1 MQHLQTSFPYRETLP
16 RPGETVTA
24 GELRSFPDYGTQ
36 EKKPKHK
43 RLKKIRSLFLHPFN
57 ASGSKSGI
65 PSQRHL
71 DPVMETN
78 GAPPEEA
85 VEVRGKEIRSGSLC
99 GIANHGNTC
108 YMNSVLQCL
117 SNTDRFA
124 EKLIMDSFGGVTPAP
139 SGGALTDQLSL
150 LMALLWNKLDF
161 PQVSLDFYHLVSK
174 LAPQYYGNTQH
185 DSQEFLLW
193 LLDKLYEE
201 MNTVATPKVNNC
213 SFDAAR
219 LYYQVL

>member
-1 MQHLQTSFPYRETLP
+1 MQQSPFTYREALP
-16 RPGETVTA
+16 HPLAT
-24 GELRSFPDYGTQ
+24 GELRLPDGVMQ

-57 ASGSKSGI
+57 PSGYRNGVPPQRRPEPAMEISKI
-65 PSQRHL
+65 PSEQ
-71 DPVMETN
+71 
-78 GAPPEEA
+78 AFEE
-85 VEVRGKEIRSGSLC
+85 VGKGSLC

-108 YMNSVLQCL
+108 YMNAVLQCL

-124 EKLIMDSFGGVTPAP
+124 EKLIMDSFGTIPPPRPSVGVM
-139 SGGALTDQLSL
+139 TDQLSL
-150 LMALLWNKLDF
+150 LMALLWSDLDF

-174 LAPQYYGNTQH
+174 TAPQYYGNTQH

-201 MNTVATPKVNNC
+201 FNTVPIPQVM
-213 SFDAAR
+213 
-219 LYYQVL
+219 YYSCMQKLLIECFT